1 MRKTGIITA
10 FDTFLIITGCK
21 TTFTQ
26 IREVPRSERK
36 GLVVFNFRN
45 KTPSSRASEFQPWNF
60 GLASMIM
67 TDLETVGILNIMGKE
82 RFEDVLKE
90 QQFQMSGMVRE
101 QDLSTLEEIVGA
113 KYILAGT
120 FMELNGTMRIES
132 QGFSCGTGNEAWN
145 CFSNWKH

>member
-1 MRKTGIITA
+1 
-10 FDTFLIITGCK
+10 
-21 TTFTQ
+21 
-26 IREVPRSERK
+26 
-36 GLVVFNFRN
+36 
-45 KTPSSRASEFQPWNF
+45 
-60 GLASMIM
+60 MIM

-132 QGFSCGTGNEAWN
+132 QVFPVEQGTKLGTASVTGSTDQFFELVKELFLEVSRFLNAMLTEDEELIIAKILKQNLWMHLLITIKE
-145 CFSNWKH
+145 SWLY